1 MAHFLRTVSA
11 TFAAG
16 MVCGAGALI
25 ALAPAPVRDVPQA
38 DQAQPEKAPPPVAVL
53 NQTSIPCKDQV
64 WPNIDRRCMRW
75 TAERWTAKS
84 GGNNDGTESQPPVN
98 LETAGAPAPETRA
111 AAKPAAPPTTAQAK
125 STPQPTA
132 QPETRRAETAKT
144 VAPQPAP
151 QPVAPQPA
159 PQPAAQ
165 SEPAQQQAAASPA
178 GDARPSQ
185 QSQQQTRK
193 ATRSKSRVARSRER
207 EDFRDYRDSRD
218 SRDTR
223 DGRDYRDY
231 RDSRRIARAWGE
243 DDADYFTTR
252 RVIIRQQPARQDSFF
267 LFGN

>member
-84 GGNNDGTESQPPVN
+84 DGNNDGTESQPPVN

-111 AAKPAAPPTTAQAK
+111 AAKPAAPPATAQAK
-125 STPQPTA
+125 SAPQPAA

-144 VAPQPAP
+144 A
-151 QPVAPQPA
+151 APQPA

-178 GDARPSQ
+178 GDAGPSQ
-185 QSQQQTRK
+185 QSQQQTKK

-207 EDFRDYRDSRD
+207 ENFRDYRD

-231 RDSRRIARAWGE
+231 RDSGRMARAWGE